1 MGLPSAAH
9 LNMERNRRS
18 MLTWVDP
25 CGHGP
30 TDGLCPHGYDPDCSM
45 CTWYGAMWTW
55 VNGGSMSTWT
65 APCAHGPHVHMD
77 LNTYIRA
84 AAETRCICPPC
95 PQPASP
101 PPARMRPPRLHPH
114 PEAPGLAL
122 LYSTAYP
129 DSDSD
134 GEWDSDD
141 EEGVKVP
148 LALATAVLRPG
159 VVDKRHD
166 FAPRDAAV
174 AQPIVVLD
182 FVLVGTSLA
191 IAPSRLTLQFMVC
204 LLDTLHTAVWAE
216 P

>member
-101 PPARMRPPRLHPH
+101 PPCCRAVWLLGLDPADKGRLP
-114 PEAPGLAL
+114 
-122 LYSTAYP
+122 TAAIVRIVGGI
-129 DSDSD
+129 D
-134 GEWDSDD
+134 GGCAK
-141 EEGVKVP
+141 GVKVP

-191 IAPSRLTLQFMVC
+191 IAPSRLPLQFRVC